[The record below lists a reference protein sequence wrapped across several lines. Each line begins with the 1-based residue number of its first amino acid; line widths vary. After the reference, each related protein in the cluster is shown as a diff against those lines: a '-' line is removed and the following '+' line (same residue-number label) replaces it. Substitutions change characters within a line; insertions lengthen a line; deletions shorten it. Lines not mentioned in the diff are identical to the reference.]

1 MLLPFPNHDYTT
13 ECYEYVLMGQM
24 SALHIVPKESC
35 KSGDALGLGSVSNEH
50 TDNSTLLMVKAGL
63 H

>member
-1 MLLPFPNHDYTT
+1 MR
-13 ECYEYVLMGQM
+13 QM